1 MINQARYRGFQSWMR
16 LFFFGFCWV
25 LNMSRARLRFA
36 IDELGGAGKKALKR
50 YEKEFAEIA

>member
-16 LFFFGFCWV
+16 WFCWV